1 MSAIDKQPTIDY
13 KNNLAK
19 RIIPCLDV
27 KDGRVV
33 KGTHF
38 RELRDAG
45 DPVELGRMYSDLG
58 ADELVFLDI
67 TATIEDRKTFCEL
80 VESIAKKI
88 NIPFTVG
95 GGIKSIEDIRMLL
108 NAGADKVSI
117 CSAAVQNPNLV
128 SQAAQYFG
136 SQCIV
141 ISIDAKRKNSSWN
154 AYIKGGSE
162 ATEVDAIAFAKKM
175 EQLGAGELLVN
186 SLDRD
191 GTKSGFD
198 IELLKA
204 ICDIVNIPVI
214 ASSGAGNMQDFLD
227 VFQKAKVDAALGATI
242 FHYKEIGLKELKRF
256 LFEHNV
262 PIRL

>member
-1 MSAIDKQPTIDY
+1 MPAINKQPTADY

-27 KDGRVV
+27 KNTRVV

-45 DPVELGRMYSDLG
+45 DPVELGKIYSDLG

-80 VESIAKKI
+80 VESIAKEI

-95 GGIKSIEDIRMLL
+95 GGIKSIEDIRILL

-117 CSAAVQNPNLV
+117 CSAAVRNPNLV

-141 ISIDAKRKNSSWN
+141 ISIDAKRKNNGWN

-162 ATEVDAIAFAKKM
+162 ATEVDAIALAKKM

-242 FHYKEIGLKELKRF
+242 FHYKEIGLKELKQF

>member
-1 MSAIDKQPTIDY
+1 MPAI
-13 KNNLAK
+13 NNLAK

-27 KDGRVV
+27 KNGRVV

-45 DPVELGRMYSDLG
+45 NPVELGKVYSDLG

-67 TATIEDRKTFCEL
+67 TATLENRKTFCEL

-95 GGIKSIEDIRMLL
+95 GGISCLEDIRILL
-108 NAGADKVSI
+108 TAGADKVSI
-117 CSAAVQNPNLV
+117 CSSAVQNPDLV

-141 ISIDAKRKNSSWN
+141 ISIDAKRKNNGWN
-154 AYIKGGSE
+154 VYIKGGSE
-162 ATEVDAIAFAKKM
+162 ETDIDAIVFAKQM
-175 EQLGAGELLVN
+175 ARLGAGELLVN

-191 GTKSGFD
+191 GTKQGFD
-198 IELLKA
+198 IALLKT
-204 ICDIVNIPVI
+204 ICDTVNIPVI

-227 VFQKAKVDAALGATI
+227 VFQKAKVDAALGASV
-242 FHYKEIGLKELKRF
+242 FHYKEIGLKELKLF

>member
-1 MSAIDKQPTIDY
+1 MPVINKQPILNC

-27 KDGRVV
+27 KNERVV

-45 DPVELGRMYSDLG
+45 DAVELGKMYSDLG

-67 TATIEDRKTFCEL
+67 TATLEGRKTFREL
-80 VESIAKKI
+80 VEAIAKEI

-95 GGIKSIEDIRMLL
+95 GGISGLEDIRALL

-117 CSAAVQNPNLV
+117 CSAAAQNPSLI

-136 SQCIV
+136 AQCIV
-141 ISIDAKRKNSSWN
+141 ISIDAKRKGNSWN
-154 AYIKGGSE
+154 VYTKGGSE
-162 ATEVDAIAFAKKM
+162 ETDIPAIAFAKQM
-175 EQLGAGELLVN
+175 ARLGAGELLVN

-198 IELLKA
+198 IELLKT

-227 VFQKAKVDAALGATI
+227 VFQKAKVDAALGASV
-242 FHYKEIGLKELKRF
+242 FHYKEIGLKELKQF

>member
-1 MSAIDKQPTIDY
+1 MPAI
-13 KNNLAK
+13 NNLAK

-27 KDGRVV
+27 KNGRVV

-45 DPVELGRMYSDLG
+45 NPVELGKVYSDLG

-67 TATIEDRKTFCEL
+67 TATLENRKTFCEL

-95 GGIKSIEDIRMLL
+95 GGISCLEDIRILL
-108 NAGADKVSI
+108 TAGADKVSI
-117 CSAAVQNPNLV
+117 CSSAVQNPDLV

-141 ISIDAKRKNSSWN
+141 ISIDAKRKNNGWN
-154 AYIKGGSE
+154 VYIKGGSE
-162 ATEVDAIAFAKKM
+162 ATEVDAITLAKQM

-191 GTKSGFD
+191 GTKQGFD
-198 IELLKA
+198 IALLKT
-204 ICDIVNIPVI
+204 ICDTVNIPVI

-227 VFQKAKVDAALGATI
+227 VFQKAKVDAALGASV
-242 FHYKEIGLKELKRF
+242 FHYKEIGLKELKQF